1 MTHERLLRLAAPV
14 LAILSFAS
22 LGGVCDGIS
31 TTFPRASIQLKSL
44 TVENANEDD
53 FFSDG
58 DEPFFV
64 VVTFESRFQTPNS
77 TSVSPLDY
85 QNTVWANGVETGG
98 VRSIPQSMGRAV
110 FLNLQPQY
118 WDTDRLE
125 AEGVDSTPKV
135 VGVVALAVERD
146 ECPWDLIHDGLAGA
160 ISTFEPLL
168 RELVENTEFNWVDP
182 ELSLEPILAAF
193 SDIGLDGDFSFW
205 DLLDC
210 EFDPDDL
217 IGTHIAV
224 FVDLSDDIWQAYVE
238 TAGIQLPSYVTAG
251 PFPPAG
257 ADLGFATDFQSGG
270 THYVVDWTVA
280 YHP

>member
-1 MTHERLLRLAAPV
+1 MTHQGSLRFAPPV
-14 LAILSFAS
+14 LAILSIAS

-31 TTFPRASIQLKSL
+31 THVSSASIQLETL
-44 TVENANEDD
+44 TVKNANEDE
-53 FFSDG
+53 FYSDG

-77 TSVSPLDY
+77 TSVSPLEY
-85 QNTVWANGVETGG
+85 QNTDWANGVERGD
-98 VRSIPQSMGRAV
+98 VRPIPQSMGRAH
-110 FLNLQPQY
+110 FLNVNPQH
-118 WDTDRLE
+118 WNADRL
-125 AEGVDSTPKV
+125 ADAGADSTPKV

-146 ECPWDLIHDGLAGA
+146 ECPWDLIHGGIAGA

-168 RELVENTEFNWVDP
+168 RDLVENTQFNWVDP